1 MSDGASTDELHSG
14 YYVGRVEHRRRT
26 ERTHDFG
33 YQVAWIYL
41 DLAERDVAFEASRLF
56 SGRRWAPFRFQRS
69 DYLRDPDGGVDGDL
83 AEAARSRVAAEL
95 GRTPSGAVRVL
106 TQLRALG
113 FLFNPVSFYYC
124 FEGSGADERLD
135 AIVAEITNTPWGE
148 RHSYVLDA
156 AQAGDDRSYGFEFD
170 KVFHVS
176 PFFDMDQRYRWRFV
190 LPSAR
195 PASVDVQMTNI
206 ESGEAVFHA
215 GMRLERLELTARNLH
230 RIALR
235 FGFQTW
241 LVKLAIYWQ
250 AARLWW
256 KRVPFFTHPD
266 KRPAALDAGAKP

>member
-1 MSDGASTDELHSG
+1 VSAGAPTADLHSG

-26 ERTHDFG
+26 ERSHDFG
-33 YQVAWIYL
+33 YKVAWVYL
-41 DLAERDVAFEASRLF
+41 DLAELDTAFDGSRLF
-56 SGRRWAPFRFQRS
+56 SSRGWAPFRFLRS
-69 DYLRDPDGGVDGDL
+69 DYLRDPDGGVAGDL

-106 TQLRALG
+106 TQLRSLG
-113 FLFNPVSFYYC
+113 YLFNPVSFYYC
-124 FEGSGADERLD
+124 FEGSGEDERLD

-156 AQAGDDRSYGFEFD
+156 AQTGDGRAFGFEFD

-176 PFFDMDQRYRWRFV
+176 PFFDMAQRYRWRFV
-190 LPSAR
+190 LPSGR
-195 PASVDVQMTNI
+195 PASMDVQMTNF
-206 ESGEAVFHA
+206 EGSNAVFHA
-215 GMRLERLELTARNLH
+215 GMRLERRELTARNLR

-250 AARLWW
+250 AARLWR